1 MSGSRDA
8 IFGALRRQLK
18 RDAPSAAE
26 KAALEARLD
35 QPQPNLIP
43 KRGQLDRRGRI
54 ELFVEMAREASCTV
68 VKVARREDIPGA
80 VAAYLAGE
88 NLPAALRLAPDPA
101 ITGLPWK
108 APPPVG
114 RPMLEITQGVS
125 DGRDQASLTPAFA
138 GIAETGTLM
147 LVSGPESPT
156 TLNLLPDHHIVLLT
170 ADQVVGSM
178 EDGWARLRARYGAG
192 GMPRTVNFITGPS
205 RSGDIEQKIQMGA
218 HGPRKLHILLLDGE
232 ATTA

>member
-18 RDAPSAAE
+18 RDAPSAE
-26 KAALEARLD
+26 EQAAMEARLAA
-35 QPQPNLIP
+35 PAPNLIP
-43 KRGQLDRRGRI
+43 KRGQLDRRARI
-54 ELFVEMAREASCTV
+54 DLFVAMAEEAACTV
-68 VKVARREDIPGA
+68 VRVARREDLPGA

-88 NLPAALRLAPDPA
+88 NLPAAIRLAPDAA

-114 RPMLEITQGVS
+114 RPMIEISQGPT
-125 DGRDQASLTPAFA
+125 DGHDLASLTPAFA

-156 TLNLLPDHHIVLLT
+156 TLNLLPDHHLVLLT

-178 EDGWARLRARYGAG
+178 EEGWSRLRARYGAG

-232 ATTA
+232 ATP